1 MNFKINNNF
10 DLESFGFY
18 PTGYPTENFA
28 FSLATH
34 PPAWAG
40 LITWMNP
47 NYWIFYTM
55 FLPTSQKAVFKHIGT
70 SLTF

>member
-40 LITWMNP
+40 LIT
-47 NYWIFYTM
+47 
-55 FLPTSQKAVFKHIGT
+55 
-70 SLTF
+70 